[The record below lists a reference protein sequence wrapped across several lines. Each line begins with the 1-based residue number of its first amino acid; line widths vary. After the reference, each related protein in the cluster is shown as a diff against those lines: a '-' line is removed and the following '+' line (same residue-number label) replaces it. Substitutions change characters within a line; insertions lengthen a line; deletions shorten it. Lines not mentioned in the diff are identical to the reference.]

1 MRILLLLLLV
11 VVCLSKAQELS
22 KSIGLYASTDTGI
35 QFWANSSAA
44 STVSILGNAAILL
57 GGLYLLSRSDEV
69 IALKDQ
75 LLPSVSAA
83 SEASAKPLAQMA
95 LGLQQ
100 GMKKGLQGI
109 PHQLRTVSVQQG
121 IKNLQDLPGMQG
133 VHGTL
138 GRVKDLT
145 DQQVQ
150 KMQALT
156 KQQVQKVQAL
166 TKQRVNAMQAIA
178 QGEAL
183 LSAFLQLPMCFPPVF
198 PRSFMSQDLRA
209 RTTTIAPLL

>member
-1 MRILLLLLLV
+1 M
-11 VVCLSKAQELS
+11 
-22 KSIGLYASTDTGI
+22 
-35 QFWANSSAA
+35 
-44 STVSILGNAAILL
+44 
-57 GGLYLLSRSDEV
+57 

-100 GMKKGLQGI
+100 GVKKGLQGI

-138 GRVKDLT
+138 GRVKVIFIIWTPGHSPPQDLT
-145 DQQVQ
+145 EQQVQ
-150 KMQALT
+150 KMQVIFGPKLKCPFEILQALT
-156 KQQVQKVQAL
+156 KQQVQKVQVGQ
-166 TKQRVNAMQAIA
+166 KGNCSV
-178 QGEAL
+178 
-183 LSAFLQLPMCFPPVF
+183 
-198 PRSFMSQDLRA
+198 
-209 RTTTIAPLL
+209 

>member
-1 MRILLLLLLV
+1 M
-11 VVCLSKAQELS
+11 
-22 KSIGLYASTDTGI
+22 
-35 QFWANSSAA
+35 
-44 STVSILGNAAILL
+44 
-57 GGLYLLSRSDEV
+57 

-100 GMKKGLQGI
+100 GVKGLQGI

-138 GRVKDLT
+138 GRVKVSFAFCSQL
-145 DQQVQ
+145 
-150 KMQALT
+150 
-156 KQQVQKVQAL
+156 
-166 TKQRVNAMQAIA
+166 AIP
-178 QGEAL
+178 
-183 LSAFLQLPMCFPPVF
+183 FL
-198 PRSFMSQDLRA
+198 
-209 RTTTIAPLL
+209 RT

>member
-198 PRSFMSQDLRA
+198 PRLQRPEP
-209 RTTTIAPLL
+209 T

>member
-1 MRILLLLLLV
+1 M
-11 VVCLSKAQELS
+11 
-22 KSIGLYASTDTGI
+22 
-35 QFWANSSAA
+35 
-44 STVSILGNAAILL
+44 
-57 GGLYLLSRSDEV
+57 

-100 GMKKGLQGI
+100 GVKKGLQGI

-138 GRVKDLT
+138 GRVKVSFAFCEHL
-145 DQQVQ
+145 
-150 KMQALT
+150 
-156 KQQVQKVQAL
+156 
-166 TKQRVNAMQAIA
+166 AI
-178 QGEAL
+178 L
-183 LSAFLQLPMCFPPVF
+183 L
-198 PRSFMSQDLRA
+198 LRTSLSSKCK
-209 RTTTIAPLL
+209 RCR